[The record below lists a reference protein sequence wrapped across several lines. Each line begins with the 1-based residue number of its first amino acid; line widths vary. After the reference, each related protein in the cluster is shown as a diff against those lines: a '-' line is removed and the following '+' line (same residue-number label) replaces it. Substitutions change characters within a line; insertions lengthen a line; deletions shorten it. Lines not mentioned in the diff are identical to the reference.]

1 MIDEIKYH
9 TQIMK
14 ELEHQE
20 ALQYF
25 QEAKDIIQ
33 KYTGTLAHHNNR
45 EKLLCERYDLA
56 KLLSL
61 YKKEVKKDV

>member
-1 MIDEIKYH
+1 MTDEIKYH
-9 TQIMK
+9 TKIMK
-14 ELEHQE
+14 ELADQD

-33 KYTGTLAHHNNR
+33 KYTGTLANHNNR
-45 EKLLCERYDLA
+45 EQLLCERYDLA

-61 YKKEVKKDV
+61 YKKEIKK